1 MPQTPV
7 VVSQVSTERMRSSCT
22 PAVTMASTCGS
33 SSSVPLLTMTLCEEG
48 SRTSSAVVRPRM
60 RLASEATTV
69 PASMM
74 ARTLMPA
81 VVPQSTVVMMQSCA
95 TSTRRRVR

>member
-1 MPQTPV
+1 MI
-7 VVSQVSTERMRSSCT
+7 
-22 PAVTMASTCGS
+22 ASTCGS
-33 SSSVPLLTMTLCEEG
+33 SSSVPRLTMTVCR
-48 SRTSSAVVRPRM
+48 STDRVTSSAVVRPRM
-60 RLASEATTV
+60 RLPSEATTV

-81 VVPQSTVVMMQSCA
+81 LVPQSSVVMMQSCA

>member
-1 MPQTPV
+1 
-7 VVSQVSTERMRSSCT
+7 
-22 PAVTMASTCGS
+22 
-33 SSSVPLLTMTLCEEG
+33 
-48 SRTSSAVVRPRM
+48 M

-74 ARTLMPA
+74 ARTLMPRE
-81 VVPQSTVVMMQSCA
+81 VPQSSSVMMQSCA

>member
-1 MPQTPV
+1 
-7 VVSQVSTERMRSSCT
+7 MRNSCT
-22 PAVTMASTCGS
+22 PAAMIASTSGS
-33 SSSVPLLTMTLCEEG
+33 SSSVPFLTITLCDDG

-81 VVPQSTVVMMQSCA
+81 DVPQSSVVMMQSCA
-95 TSTRRRVR
+95 TSTSRRVR